1 MHRVTCLVSLLL
13 LVGSAL
19 AATLYEDLSHAFAMV
34 NAARQAK
41 GIPKLSWDANL
52 ASDAQ
57 AWANAMATDMVK
69 FSHAPSQYRQ
79 NQGENIYDR
88 ESGQGDVEYDNP
100 VTTAMQGWLSQAPL
114 YDDKPVTGNEKWLHW
129 CKWSRRVPYHYC
141 AFHRVLIR
149 SQILA
154 AQCMWS
160 NTTSIGCARAYSI
173 SVAYKVYDVCR
184 FSPPGNM

>member
-41 GIPKLSWDANL
+41 GVPKLSWDANL

-129 CKWSRRVPYHYC
+129 S
-141 AFHRVLIR
+141 
-149 SQILA
+149 
-154 AQCMWS
+154 QCMWS

-184 FSPPGNM
+184 FSPLGNIVGEKPF